1 MARIERGPEPMIGP
15 ATGEE
20 GKRALAIYILLI
32 VSMMAVGVLTM
43 PIALIMAC
51 SGLFKRNTPQW
62 VRSHYWFQLRNVLV
76 FVISI
81 AAIFMML
88 PGVAAEVRWA
98 GYVFLAGVIG
108 LALFIVRCFWG
119 LVILNRR
126 NSIPVWLV

>member
-1 MARIERGPEPMIGP
+1 MRAVTLTDP
-15 ATGEE
+15 ATGNE

-43 PIALIMAC
+43 PVAVIMAC
-51 SGLFKRNTPQW
+51 LGLLKQSTPQW

-76 FVISI
+76 FVIAI
-81 AAIFMML
+81 AAIFVML

-98 GYVFLAGVIG
+98 GYGFLAGVIG

-126 NSIPVWLV
+126 KAVPVWLV

>member
-1 MARIERGPEPMIGP
+1 MTDLV
-15 ATGEE
+15 TGDE
-20 GKRALAIYILLI
+20 GKKALAIYILLI

-43 PIALIMAC
+43 PVAVIMTCFGLI
-51 SGLFKRNTPQW
+51 KRSTPRW
-62 VRSHYWFQLRNVLV
+62 VRSHYWFQLRNILV

-81 AAIFMML
+81 AAIFVML

-126 NSIPVWLV
+126 QPIPLWLV

>member
-1 MARIERGPEPMIGP
+1 MTDLV
-15 ATGEE
+15 TGDE
-20 GKRALAIYILLI
+20 GKKALAVYILLI

-43 PIALIMAC
+43 PVAVIMTCFGLI
-51 SGLFKRNTPQW
+51 KRSTPRW
-62 VRSHYWFQLRNVLV
+62 VRSHYWFQLRNILV

-81 AAIFMML
+81 AAIFVML

-126 NSIPVWLV
+126 QPIPLWLV